1 MPRVQTPDAV
11 VSVTPSSL
19 ADPTSLEDQL
29 QRVGSQTAVYV
40 VGVLLGRALSFL
52 LLPVYTRY
60 LSPADYGVIQLI
72 DLTFDV
78 LTLVAG
84 TRLSAG
90 LFHFYEKAS
99 TADQKNAVL
108 STTTIALAGAYAIVA
123 ALAVVFASTLSQL
136 VFDSADHTTV
146 IRIAAAAF
154 FFQGLLIVPLAEIRR
169 REQPGLFVVLNTG
182 KLFVQAALNV
192 FFLVVMRYGL
202 VSIFLSTLITSAAF
216 AIGLTIYLLRQSGL
230 RFSSPVLRDLI
241 RFGLPLVATQVAT
254 IFTTFGDRFFLRSAV
269 DAAPDQQISGVAVVG
284 IYALAYQF
292 GFLLATLALDPF
304 SSVWQPVRFK
314 FARQRNRDVI
324 FSRAFVMLNLLLV
337 TVGVGIGLFAQD
349 LLNILAEPA
358 FRSASSF
365 VPLLLLAFVVA
376 SWPAA
381 LDTGIMVRERN
392 EFITFANWAAAGI
405 ALLGY
410 LFLIPRFFAWGAV
423 WTTLAA
429 AITRHI
435 IIYRASQRLWPI
447 KYDWPAV
454 WKLLGIGSGLVALRV
469 LVQTDRLAISIGLS
483 VVLFVVYVL
492 AVWYSDLLPQSIRQ
506 SLLRGVRSPRK
517 VMLSS
522 LQDSPP
528 SPGASL
534 RETIP
539 PETAAVA
546 TPMAHPTVSPAP
558 NFARPAAKADDAETS
573 LSSVEVSVI
582 IPVYG
587 TAHLVAEAL
596 DSVLS
601 QTYGDCEII
610 VVNDGSPDSK
620 MLDEVLEPYRDRI
633 TYIVQENRGSGGARN
648 TGIKAARGEYV
659 AMLDSDD
666 RWHPEYMAS
675 QLKIL
680 KADPTIDVVYSDA
693 VRFNS
698 RGTGT
703 RRYSDEYPLGGKV
716 SFQRVLARECHIYGE
731 VTARRETL
739 LRVGLYDEDLP
750 TGEDFELWLRVLK
763 AGGRIVYNDRV
774 LAYYRT
780 REGSLT
786 SNDVRLAANLL
797 KTLDKVDKEM
807 QLTAEERATLRHQR
821 ERAVAHISRLEGK
834 RAFIEGDPLGAIAK
848 LTVAANHT
856 GSWKLRAAILAL
868 RFAPALLLWVY
879 RRREQRDNR
888 SHALRNEPNR

>member
-1 MPRVQTPDAV
+1 MPRIQTPDAV

-19 ADPTSLEDQL
+19 AEPTSLEEDQL

-40 VGVLLGRALSFL
+40 LGVLLGRALSFL

-99 TADQKNAVL
+99 TADQKKAVL
-108 STTTIALAGAYAIVA
+108 STTMIALAGAYAIVA
-123 ALAVVFASTLSQL
+123 AMTVLFASRLSQL
-136 VFDSADHTTV
+136 VFDTPDHTTV
-146 IRIAAAAF
+146 VRIAAGAF

-169 REQPGLFVVLNTG
+169 REQPGLFVALNTG

-192 FFLVVMRYGL
+192 FFLVVMKYGL
-202 VSIFLSTLITSAAF
+202 LGMFLSTLITSAVF
-216 AIGLTIYLLRQSGL
+216 AVALTIYLLWQSGL

-254 IFTTFGDRFFLRSAV
+254 IFTTFGDRFFLRRAV

-292 GFLLATLALDPF
+292 GFLLAALALDPF
-304 SSVWQPVRFK
+304 FSVWQPVRFK
-314 FARQRNRDVI
+314 FARQRNRDSI

-349 LLNILAEPA
+349 LLNILAEPV
-358 FRSASSF
+358 FWSASSF

-392 EFITFANWAAAGI
+392 EFITFANWAAAGV

-410 LFLIPRFFAWGAV
+410 LILIPRFFAWGAV

-429 AITRHI
+429 AVTRHI

-447 KYDWPAV
+447 KYDWQPV
-454 WKLLGIGSGLVALRV
+454 WKLLAIGSGLVGLRV
-469 LVQTDRLAISIGLS
+469 LIPIDRLAISIGLS
-483 VVLFVVYVL
+483 VVLFAVYL
-492 AVWYSDLLPQSIRQ
+492 LTVWYSDILPQSMRQ
-506 SLLRGVRSPRK
+506 PLLRGVRSPRK

-522 LQDSPP
+522 LQDSPN

-539 PETAAVA
+539 PESAAFA
-546 TPMAHPTVSPAP
+546 TPTAHPTVAP
-558 NFARPAAKADDAETS
+558 TARVIHPAANAGDAA
-573 LSSVEVSVI
+573 SSVSSARVSVI

-587 TAHLVAEAL
+587 TAPFVAEAL
-596 DSVLS
+596 DSVFS
-601 QTYGDCEII
+601 QTYGDCEVI

-620 MLDEVLEPYRDRI
+620 MLDKVLEPYRDRI
-633 TYIVQENRGSGGARN
+633 TYIVQENRGSSGARN
-648 TGIKAARGEYV
+648 TGIRAARGEYV

-666 RWHPEYMAS
+666 RWHPEYMTS
-675 QLKIL
+675 QLAIL
-680 KADPTIDVVYSDA
+680 EADPSIDVVYTDA
-693 VRFNS
+693 VRFDS
-698 RGTGT
+698 RGTGR
-703 RRYSDEYPLGGKV
+703 RRYSEEYSVGGEV
-716 SFQRVLARECHIYGE
+716 SFRRVLARECQIYGE

-786 SNDVRLAANLL
+786 SDDVSLATNLL
-797 KTLDKVDKEM
+797 KVLDKVDREM
-807 QLTAEERATLRHQR
+807 QLTAEERATLDHQR
-821 ERAVAHISRLEGK
+821 ARAVAHLSRVEGK
-834 RAFIEGDPLGAIAK
+834 RAFVEGDSLRAVAK
-848 LTVAANHT
+848 LTVAANHSK
-856 GSWKLRAAILAL
+856 SWKLRAAIVAL
-868 RFAPALLLWVY
+868 RIAPDLLLWVY

-888 SHALRNEPNR
+888 SHALRNES